1 MLFKPKFFLDLGG
14 GEGDQKPA
22 VVAPT
27 KPAAV
32 APAKTEPAQAEP
44 AKPEPA
50 KSEPAKA
57 ASAPVVQPE
66 AASAP
71 ALSSPSVTT
80 TEAIAAE
87 LAAAQAN
94 RPAPSLATFAPDCL
108 TPGGGLPQRRR
119 RGAADLA
126 GFKAMAQSMMRS

>member
-50 KSEPAKA
+50 KA
-57 ASAPVVQPE
+57 ASAPVVQAE

>member
-27 KPAAV
+27 KPAAE
-32 APAKTEPAQAEP
+32 APVQPELAKTEPAQA
-44 AKPEPA
+44 
-50 KSEPAKA
+50 A
-57 ASAPVVQPE
+57 AAPVVQPV
-66 AASAP
+66 AAPAP